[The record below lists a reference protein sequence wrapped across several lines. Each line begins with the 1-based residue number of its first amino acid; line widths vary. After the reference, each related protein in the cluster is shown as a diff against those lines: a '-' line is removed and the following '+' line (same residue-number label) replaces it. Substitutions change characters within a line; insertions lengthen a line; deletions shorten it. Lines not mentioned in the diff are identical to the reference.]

1 MQKLLL
7 LLLAGILVMD
17 MTAQEKKFEI
27 EFHGF
32 VGVDAIH
39 DSRASKT
46 VRHNHLLLYPLA
58 AKPNEQGHDLNDRG
72 EFDLD
77 ATHSRF
83 SLHIK
88 GPTVNGISTFAMIEG
103 DFSGGLP
110 GTDAD
115 FLMRHAYIQFG
126 YKNFG
131 LIAGQTWH
139 PFFIPENFPQTL
151 NAGVGVPVHPLNR
164 NPQLRFIYKPN
175 EKLEFS
181 ATILEQAAF
190 WSAGF
195 PKGTE
200 EAQLPEFILQM
211 KASDNNS
218 LWGSL
223 TAGYKTLAI
232 PYELDLQADPTTM
245 GSFHISASLRVKADY
260 LMLRGGT
267 VYGGNLTE
275 HVMPGGV
282 GRVTGSTG
290 QKPEYKPLNTSS
302 YWFDL
307 GTTSKTWD
315 PGLFIGYLKN
325 HGATQPIE
333 VINTLGRDPN
343 IANVLVV
350 SPRLRY
356 LIGSHVW
363 IGVEYTYNKA
373 DYGSA
378 FTSKGKPVN
387 TTSYLNHRSLLSLKY
402 SF

>member
-1 MQKLLL
+1 MRKLLL
-7 LLLAGILVMD
+7 LFLAGIMVMD
-17 MTAQEKKFEI
+17 LTAQEKKIEVEI
-27 EFHGF
+27 HGF
-32 VGVDAIH
+32 VGVDAFH

-58 AKPNEQGHDLNDRG
+58 ANPNEAGHDLNSRG
-72 EFDLD
+72 GFDMD

-88 GPTVNGISTFAMIEG
+88 GPEINGITTFAMMEG

-115 FLMRHAYIQFG
+115 FQMRHAYIQFG

-131 LIAGQTWH
+131 LTAGQTWH
-139 PFFIPENFPQTL
+139 PFFIPENYPQTL

-164 NPQLRFIYKPN
+164 NPQLRFTYKPTD
-175 EKLEFS
+175 KLELS
-181 ATILEQAAF
+181 ATILEQGAF
-190 WSAGF
+190 RSAGF

-200 EAQLPEFILQM
+200 EAQMPEFILQM
-211 KASDNNS
+211 KAGGNGS
-218 LWGSL
+218 LWASL

-232 PYELDLQADPTTM
+232 PYEIDQQADPTTM
-245 GSFHISASLRVKADY
+245 GSFHFSASLRVKTGP
-260 LMLRGGT
+260 MFFRGGM

-282 GRVTGSTG
+282 GRVSSSTG
-290 QKPEYKPLNTSS
+290 QKPEYKPLNTGS

-307 GTTSKTWD
+307 GTNSKTWD

-325 HGATQPIE
+325 YGAAESIE
-333 VINTLGRDPN
+333 VINTLGRDAN
-343 IANVLVV
+343 IASVLVF

-373 DYGSA
+373 AYGSEVTA
-378 FTSKGKPVN
+378 KGKPVN
-387 TTSYLNHRSLLSLKY
+387 TTRYINHRPQLSLKY